1 MKQPNEIT
9 VTLDA
14 DVVEMM
20 EKAGVSD
27 PAELVNLSLARWAF
41 HREDSFLREE

>member
-20 EKAGVSD
+20 ERAGVSD
-27 PAELVNLSLARWAF
+27 TAELVNLSLARWAF
-41 HREDSFLREE
+41 HREDSFPREE